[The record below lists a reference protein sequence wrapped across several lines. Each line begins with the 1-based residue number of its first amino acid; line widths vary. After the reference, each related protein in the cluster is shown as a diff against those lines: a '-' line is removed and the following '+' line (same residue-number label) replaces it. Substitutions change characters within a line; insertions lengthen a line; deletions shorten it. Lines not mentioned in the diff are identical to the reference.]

1 MTTKCVSCGSCGFPM
16 EKDDDFALSDRSQ
29 PYCRNCTD
37 ARGTLLSY
45 EAVLVA
51 NAQYYIESQGISA
64 DAARGM
70 AATLMAA
77 MPAWR
82 DRPTA

>member
-16 EKDDDFALSDRSQ
+16 EKDEDFALSDRSQ
-29 PYCRNCTD
+29 PYCHNCTD
-37 ARGTLLSY
+37 ARGALLPY
-45 EAVLVA
+45 EAVLDT

-64 DAARGM
+64 DAAFDM
-70 AATLMAA
+70 AATLLAA

-82 DRPTA
+82 NRPSA